1 MQCRQ
6 FRLSRRELT
15 PPHKSFAVFACVLN
29 IDGSS
34 AKDGNASRQL
44 QTSARCSVYHKLLQ
58 TENEAGIRS
67 YGNAYFPSMWWFF
80 TRGNG
85 NSFNCSV
92 ATWLAI
98 RLDSKDMALH
108 YNCWYSIN
116 TLEGFVRSLCC
127 TFAKSSKQLGF
138 GEKSF
143 WCSSWEYFRMHAR
156 WCMQETTF
164 FAEIFKIQVG
174 PKPSP
179 AILSDAHVW

>member
-67 YGNAYFPSMWWFF
+67 CGNAYFPSMWWFF

-116 TLEGFVRSLCC
+116 TLEGFVRSLCW
-127 TFAKSSKQLGF
+127 TNHQNNLDLVKNLF
-138 GEKSF
+138 GVPVENISV
-143 WCSSWEYFRMHAR
+143 
-156 WCMQETTF
+156 CMQETTF